1 MKQLTD
7 NRNRVSEER
16 GWELMWLGTGLF
28 ASSQNLLKELTQ
40 FLRSRRHPISQ
51 DSLQRLQRT
60 LRTGQRKYPPHQVEV
75 RFYLV
80 KCLVVVS
87 VKKDSCVPLITSIKV
102 HTEKKYAS

>member
-16 GWELMWLGTGLF
+16 GWELMWLATGLF
-28 ASSQNLLKELTQ
+28 ASSQNLLNQLTL
-40 FLRSRRHPISQ
+40 FLRTRRHPIAQ

-75 RFYLV
+75 
-80 KCLVVVS
+80 S
-87 VKKDSCVPLITSIKV
+87 SLIIFFFLSSK
-102 HTEKKYAS
+102 